1 MVRKWKSRK
10 RTVQGEEKNK
20 YMQGCGNYYNV
31 NQSQLFSFLPL
42 TAFCTCL
49 EGQVLVGSK
58 ITPFQ
63 NFPPTKLMELFFP
76 SHLFLHNMQCPKQ
89 YLAYQYH
96 LEREKKEFTLICISR
111 TSLIFLWIV
120 TVIKEQIGILS
131 NKIHP

>member
-1 MVRKWKSRK
+1 
-10 RTVQGEEKNK
+10 
-20 YMQGCGNYYNV
+20 MQGCGNYYNV

-76 SHLFLHNMQCPKQ
+76 SHLFLHNMQCPKAIPGLPVSSREGKKGVHS
-89 YLAYQYH
+89 YLYQ
-96 LEREKKEFTLICISR
+96 
-111 TSLIFLWIV
+111 
-120 TVIKEQIGILS
+120 
-131 NKIHP
+131 